1 MADVG
6 LSGVA
11 VPLRGCGVP
20 GKSSWAE
27 EGLVF
32 QGQGSELILLGLSR
46 LEQDSVRVEE
56 VKLERTNKKQ
66 PGRDEGPP
74 GPGFKAAV
82 VLRAKLGPAGRG
94 QGAAGGEW
102 MLTVD
107 TDGGSQT
114 RDTARCSTVGLWT

>member
-1 MADVG
+1 M
-6 LSGVA
+6 
-11 VPLRGCGVP
+11 P
-20 GKSSWAE
+20 GRSSWAE

-32 QGQGSELILLGLSR
+32 QGEGSELILLGLSR

-74 GPGFKAAV
+74 GPGFKAV
-82 VLRAKLGPAGRG
+82 VFLRAELRPAGRG